1 MEIDWTRFVVQ
12 VGLIVGI
19 YYGLVMFSPLPRLS
33 RERQFLVFGAIGFV
47 VLLVFGL
54 VWPA

>member
-1 MEIDWTRFVVQ
+1 MDIDWTRFIFQ
-12 VGLIVGI
+12 VGLIVVI
-19 YYGLVMFSPLPRLS
+19 YYALVMFSPLPRLS
-33 RERQFLVFGAIGFV
+33 RERQFIVFGAIGFV

>member
-1 MEIDWTRFVVQ
+1 MDMDWTRFIFQ
-12 VGLIVGI
+12 VGLIVVI

-33 RERQFLVFGAIGFV
+33 RERQFIVFGAIGFV